1 MHFFPGCTIRSTM
14 DNERAIEY
22 ATFVQVITD
31 KARQTVHRLD
41 SQNALKFMRIRTK
54 KHEILIAPGKTI
66 CI

>member
-1 MHFFPGCTIRSTM
+1 M

-54 KHEILIAPGKTI
+54 KHEILIAPGKTY